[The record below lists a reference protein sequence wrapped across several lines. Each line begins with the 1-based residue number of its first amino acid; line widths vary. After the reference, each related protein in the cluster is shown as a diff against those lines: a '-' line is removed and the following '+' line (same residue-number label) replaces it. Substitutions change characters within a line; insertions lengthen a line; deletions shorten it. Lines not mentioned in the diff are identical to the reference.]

1 MKGLLVSVY
10 RKATDGM
17 PFSEFS
23 GDTTNGGISSKH
35 GNLILVGDGI
45 PEIFSATEHTPAIRL
60 IKRIVFGKEFWIA
73 APLDAEFRPGMNAG
87 SPYMFGGN
95 FLYSSDSRFPDM
107 SPIKIFDRK
116 E

>member
-10 RKATDGM
+10 RKASGGM
-17 PFSEFS
+17 FD

-35 GNLILVGDGI
+35 SNLILVGDGVA
-45 PEIFSATEHTPAIRL
+45 EVFEATDNTPAIRL

-73 APLDAEFRPGMNAG
+73 APLDAEFRPGLSAG

-95 FLYSSDSRFPDM
+95 FLYRSDSRFPSDA
-107 SPIKIFDRK
+107 PIKIFDRK